1 MPPAHEDGAADRTAT
16 IRPVFGRIAYAL
28 AIAGSLAALALR
40 LLDADPTL
48 TFAVS
53 GIAIGGLAYILGHA
67 TEQLGLNAGPRIGG
81 VLNATVG
88 NIGEII
94 IAGFLIANGELEVV
108 KASITGSIVGNLLL
122 VLGLSLLV
130 GGLKNGVQRYD
141 AQATGMNAASL
152 LLATIGLIVPATLAA
167 LSHAG
172 SETGEGSPAFFN
184 LEVLSVGVALVLLLT
199 YGAGLVFYLGSP
211 EADTPGEHDDE
222 RPAWGV
228 RRSIA
233 ILLGSTAALTVVSE
247 ILVHSL
253 EPMVQSVGINRFFIG
268 IILIP
273 LIGNLA
279 EHVVG
284 VTLAYKNKMDF
295 SLVTSIGSATQIA
308 LFAAP
313 VLVFFGLL
321 VGQPLTLVF
330 TPLEVVAVA
339 AGVLIAAFIALDGR
353 SNWVEGLQLISVYT
367 ILAIAFLFVTP

>member
-1 MPPAHEDGAADRTAT
+1 
-16 IRPVFGRIAYAL
+16 VFGRIAYGVS
-28 AIAGSLAALALR
+28 IVGSLAALALR
-40 LLDADPTL
+40 LLGADATL
-48 TFAVS
+48 TFAIS
-53 GIAIGGLAYILGHA
+53 GIAIGGLAYTLGHA
-67 TEQLGLNAGPRIGG
+67 TEQLGAAAGPRMGG
-81 VLNATVG
+81 ILNATVG

-94 IAGFLIANGELEVV
+94 IAAFLIANGELEVV

-122 VLGLSLLV
+122 VLGISLLV

-141 AQATGMNAASL
+141 PQASGMNAASL

-172 SETGEGSPAFFN
+172 PETGEGSPAFFN

-199 YGAGLVFYLGSP
+199 YGAQLFFYLTSP
-211 EADTPGEHDDE
+211 EADAPGEHDDE
-222 RPAWGV
+222 RPAWTV
-228 RRSIA
+228 RRSIGV
-233 ILLGSTAALTVVSE
+233 LLGAAAALTVVSE

-253 EPMVQSVGINRFFIG
+253 EPMVASIGINRFFIG
-268 IILIP
+268 IVLIP

-295 SLVTSIGSATQIA
+295 SLVTSLGSATQIA

-321 VGQPLTLVF
+321 VGQPVTLVF
-330 TPLEVVAVA
+330 TPLEVVAVGV
-339 AGVLIAAFIALDGR
+339 GVLIAAYIALDGR
-353 SNWVEGLQLISVYT
+353 SNWVEGLQLISVYA
-367 ILAIAFLFVTP
+367 ILAIAFFFVTP

>member
-1 MPPAHEDGAADRTAT
+1 
-16 IRPVFGRIAYAL
+16 VFGRIAYGVS
-28 AIAGSLAALALR
+28 IVGSLAALTMR
-40 LLDADPTL
+40 LVGADPTL

-67 TEQLGLNAGPRIGG
+67 TEQLGAAAGPRIGG
-81 VLNATVG
+81 ILNATVG

-122 VLGLSLLV
+122 VLGASLLV

-141 AQATGMNAASL
+141 PQATGMNAASL

-172 SETGEGSPAFFN
+172 AETAEGSPAFFN
-184 LEVLSVGVALVLLLT
+184 LEVLSIGVALVLLLT
-199 YGAGLVFYLGSP
+199 YGAQLFFYLSSP
-211 EADTPGEHDDE
+211 AADAPGETAE
-222 RPAWGV
+222 EAPVWSA
-228 RRSIA
+228 RRSMIV
-233 ILLGSTAALTVVSE
+233 LLASAAALTVVSE
-247 ILVHSL
+247 ILVYSL
-253 EPMVQSVGINRFFIG
+253 EPMVAAIGINRFFIG

-284 VTLAYKNKMDF
+284 ITLAYKNKMDF
-295 SLVTSIGSATQIA
+295 SLVTSLGSATQIA

-330 TPLEVVAVA
+330 TPLEVVAVGV
-339 AGVLIAAFIALDGR
+339 GVLIAAYIALDGR
-353 SNWVEGLQLISVYT
+353 SNWVEGLQLISVYA
-367 ILAIAFLFVTP
+367 ILAIAFFFVTP